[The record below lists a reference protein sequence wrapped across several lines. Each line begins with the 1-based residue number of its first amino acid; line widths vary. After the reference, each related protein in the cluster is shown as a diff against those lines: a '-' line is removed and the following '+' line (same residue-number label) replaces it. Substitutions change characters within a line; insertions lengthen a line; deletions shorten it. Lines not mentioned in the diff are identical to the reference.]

1 MCWKFPQHNSH
12 KRWFSKE
19 GSALIDGLMLLTRD
33 GMWLVITNMSHY
45 KSKFKPLLI
54 PLARSR
60 ALSLS
65 LALSPSLTCAQSP
78 AQVSLFLLVAGFEV
92 SCVTVTSQ
100 ICHSVALIW
109 IHLCISSASVAL
121 YIRHKQRRL
130 FHSGNQNCPP
140 VFAYTYLVLKLTR
153 ATLHKP

>member
-1 MCWKFPQHNSH
+1 MASFKQPFPD
-12 KRWFSKE
+12 FDTE
-19 GSALIDGLMLLTRD
+19 
-33 GMWLVITNMSHY
+33 
-45 KSKFKPLLI
+45 
-54 PLARSR
+54 R

-109 IHLCISSASVAL
+109 IHLCIPSASVAL
-121 YIRHKQRRL
+121 YIRHKQRRPL
-130 FHSGNQNCPP
+130 HSGNQNCPP
-140 VFAYTYLVLKLTR
+140 VFAHTYLVLKLTR